1 MKRLLLLR
9 HAKTEQV
16 NKDTPA
22 DAERQLTE
30 RGRNDAPRVGR
41 AMREKGYKPDLI
53 LCSPSTRTRQTLE
66 LANAELQS
74 PAKTEFVDA
83 IYAAGAQKLISLFR
97 GIPDSAG
104 SAMVVGHNPG
114 FEDCAALLV
123 DEKKSRRE
131 KTDSSGEKFPT
142 SAVAVVD
149 FDIPYW
155 KELSAHSG
163 SLVDFIRPKDLES

>member
-30 RGRNDAPRVGR
+30 RGRNDAPMVGR
-41 AMREKGYKPDLI
+41 ALREKGYKPDLI
-53 LCSPSTRTRQTLE
+53 LCSPSMRTRQTLE
-66 LANAELQS
+66 LTNAELQS
-74 PAKTEFVDA
+74 SAKIEFVEA
-83 IYAAGAQKLISLFR
+83 IYAAGAQKLLALFR
-97 GIPDSAG
+97 GIPDSAA

-123 DEKKSRRE
+123 DEKRSKLE
-131 KTDSSGEKFPT
+131 KTGSGGEKFPT
-142 SAVAVVD
+142 SAVAVLD
-149 FDIPYW
+149 FDIQHW
-155 KELSAHSG
+155 KELVAHSG
-163 SLVDFIRPKDLES
+163 SLIDFIRPKDLKG